1 MAILYSGQTG
11 NWTAA
16 GTWRVVDATSYLN
29 SDVSSTSTTTS
40 FVSSSTFTPGAITV
54 EGIGV
59 KILSRSASPTG
70 TFSVRLA
77 IAGVPV
83 IGTTVTINVSDIPAV
98 TASGFFW
105 LYMKFAAPV
114 LLLAATLYTVQ
125 VTSST
130 GGQVTLLRNATAN
143 NWSRA
148 LLTTTTA
155 APAAGDTMLISG
167 EYTAATVN
175 AAYTV
180 TMDNTSA
187 TVYGTVANNAIEI
200 GAIGTL
206 AYGVAASTAYQLI
219 VGGNI
224 NVGGF
229 GTFTIGTVANPI
241 PSTSSALL
249 QFNCASVNQFQ
260 LNLRFGHTFQTCGT
274 AKLGREILGANAIV
288 GATTLTTATSTG
300 WLNGDNICIAPTTAS
315 GTAFDTRTM
324 NANAVGTSVTVSA
337 GLTNA
342 KTIHAG
348 TEVEVINL
356 TRNVRIIAN
365 STTNTSTFTFNGQSS
380 IDIRNT
386 EFRYVAWSNAVNI
399 ITATSTINWQGCSFW
414 DTPNLA
420 TQTIG
425 TPTLGAVLSTKDC
438 VFHNISSVC
447 GAVSNAGSNPA
458 NFLWED
464 CWAIRGLSGTNGL
477 WFLNASTC
485 ATFTRCRAIGGGNGN
500 WTLGNNATFDV
511 GPIIMTDCV
520 GKCGT
525 SGISIGLAYTI
536 LSTHSI
542 TGFMAYLNS
551 AIGISIGLTNNFTFT
566 NATCFSNTTSNVQL
580 NGCSDIQFNNCVF
593 YGGPT
598 AVPTFGVAT
607 LAAGSDKNVFNN
619 CTFGVGTAH
628 STSDIRVSSTQ
639 LQDYIL
645 TFRNCLFSSPTE
657 ISQQA
662 NLGLGGRL
670 ISARHDQTDGNHRVW
685 KRQGTIS
692 ADSTIVRST
701 GKSQRLT
708 PLSATLK
715 FESGS
720 KYVAVKDG
728 QQVTVGA
735 WVRKS
740 VIGDGATY
748 NGNQPRL
755 ILKANPAVFTG
766 TTDVVLATASG
777 AAGAFEYL
785 SGTCTVALDDTAYEV
800 LVDCDGT
807 AGWVNVDDWKISV
820 TNQTNKEKYWSDG
833 APVEWV
839 SANQGGGLI
848 TF

>member
-1 MAILYSGQTG
+1 MAILFSGQTG

-29 SDVSSTSTTTS
+29 SEAASTATTTG
-40 FVSSSTFTPGAITV
+40 FVSSAAFTPGAITI
-54 EGIGV
+54 EGIGI
-59 KILSRSASPTG
+59 KIASRIASPTG

-77 IAGVPV
+77 IAGVAV
-83 IGTTVTINVSDIPAV
+83 VGTTVTINASDVPAV
-98 TASGFFW
+98 TSTASFW

-114 LLLAATLYTVQ
+114 LLLAATAYTLQVQ
-125 VTSST
+125 SSVAGT
-130 GGQVTLLRNATAN
+130 VSIARDATAS
-143 NWSRA
+143 NWLRA

-155 APAAGDTMLISG
+155 APAASDTMLISG
-167 EYTAATVN
+167 EHTAAGVN

-180 TMDNTSA
+180 TMDNTAA
-187 TVYGTVANNAIEI
+187 TVYGTVANGAVEI
-200 GAIGTL
+200 GAKGTL

-219 VGGNI
+219 VGGNV

-260 LNLRFGHTFQTCGT
+260 LNLRFGHTFQTFGT
-274 AKLGREILGANAIV
+274 AKTGREILGANAIV

-324 NANAVGTSVTVSA
+324 NANAAGTSITISA

-356 TRNVRIIAN
+356 TRNVRIVAN
-365 STTNTSTFTFNGQSS
+365 STTNTSTIAFNGQSS

-386 EFRYVAWSNAVNI
+386 EFRYIGWNNALIV
-399 ITATSTINWQGCSFW
+399 ITSTSTINWQGCSFW
-414 DTPNLA
+414 DNPNLI
-420 TQTIG
+420 TQSIG
-425 TPTLGAVLSTKDC
+425 TPTSGAVISTKDC
-438 VFHNISSVC
+438 VLHNVNSVC
-447 GAVSNAGSNPA
+447 GSVSNTGSNPA

-464 CWAIRGLSGTNGL
+464 VWAIRGLSGTNGL
-477 WFLNASTC
+477 WFLAASSC

-500 WTLGNNATFDV
+500 WTIGNNATFDI

-520 GKCGT
+520 GKCGS
-525 SGISIGLAYTI
+525 SGLSIGLAYTI

-542 TGFMAYLNS
+542 TGFKAYLN
-551 AIGISIGLTNNFTFT
+551 AGIGLNLGLTNNFTFT

-580 NGCSDIQFNNCVF
+580 NGCSDIQFNDCVF

-598 AVPTFGVAT
+598 AVPTFGVST
-607 LAAGSDKNVFNN
+607 ILTYGDKNVFNN

-628 STSDIRVSSTQ
+628 STSDIRVASTQ
-639 LQDYIL
+639 LQDYIT
-645 TFRNCLFSSPTE
+645 TFRNCLFSSATE

-662 NLGLGGRL
+662 SLGLGGRL

-692 ADSTIVRST
+692 ADSTITRST

-728 QQVTVGA
+728 QQVTVGC

-740 VIGDGATY
+740 VVGDGAAY

-800 LVDCDGT
+800 VVDCDGT

-833 APVEWV
+833 APVNWV